1 MEQPVG
7 CFMVSQGHSSLQEK
21 AHCTVTLCSAYMCA
35 HGPSVTDQLRH
46 RRLQDYLCRRAEKHF
61 IPKVDNTN
69 VDRSV
74 AAIHATVLGCLRQQ
88 GRVSSH
94 LLSLQGSTEA
104 TVLGFHQ
111 DYISLQLGNKQRPLS
126 MPQSSAACT
135 SRSGGDTSISRR
147 HYADVPVTQ
156 RQLLVF
162 MKPGALWAWTHQSM
176 AVAQRQE
183 TTCCVACCTCCCCR
197 GGPCLTPAH

>member
-1 MEQPVG
+1 
-7 CFMVSQGHSSLQEK
+7 
-21 AHCTVTLCSAYMCA
+21 MCA

-88 GRVSSH
+88 GRVSPH

-104 TVLGFHQ
+104 TVLGFYQ
-111 DYISLQLGNKQRPLS
+111 EYISLQLCNKQRPLS
-126 MPQSSAACT
+126 MPQS
-135 SRSGGDTSISRR
+135 
-147 HYADVPVTQ
+147 
-156 RQLLVF
+156 
-162 MKPGALWAWTHQSM
+162 
-176 AVAQRQE
+176 
-183 TTCCVACCTCCCCR
+183 
-197 GGPCLTPAH
+197 